1 MNIGDIIY
9 VKKPYTARYGKQGG
23 SYEYHFAPGDMYEI
37 DSVDGLGS
45 IVIKN
50 TNGDGIPH
58 WVGRDIEERFYTQKE
73 WREKQLSEIGI

>member
-23 SYEYHFAPGDMYEI
+23 SYEYHFVPGDMYEI
-37 DSVDGLGS
+37 DFVDGPGN
-45 IVIKN
+45 IGIKN

-58 WVGRDIEERFYTQKE
+58 WACRDIEERFYTQKE
-73 WREKQLSEIGI
+73 WREKQLNKLI

>member
-37 DSVDGLGS
+37 DFVKRKP
-45 IVIKN
+45 I
-50 TNGDGIPH
+50 
-58 WVGRDIEERFYTQKE
+58 F
-73 WREKQLSEIGI
+73 